1 MPRTRQVAEA
11 VELVG
16 ESGPELTAIGLH
28 KVNSQA
34 IGQTLD
40 FAEVLRRQRQLEA
53 EGLAVPPAEPPPR
66 KKLRQM

>member
-1 MPRTRQVAEA
+1 MPRTRTATEPADA
-11 VELVG
+11 VETV
-16 ESGPELTAIGLH
+16 EAPVEVKPST
-28 KVNSQA
+28 

-53 EGLAVPPAEPPPR
+53 DGLAVPPAEPPPR